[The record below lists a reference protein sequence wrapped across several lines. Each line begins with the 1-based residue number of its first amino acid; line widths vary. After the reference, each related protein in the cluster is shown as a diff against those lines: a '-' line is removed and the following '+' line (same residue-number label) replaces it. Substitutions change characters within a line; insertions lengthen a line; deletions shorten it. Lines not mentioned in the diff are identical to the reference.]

1 MLLAVHRWAPR
12 LTQAQW
18 PCLPFVVP
26 GVAKDVAQNMAAF
39 FQKVFVDQTTF
50 DADPDQ
56 TWTAG
61 GEGPSMSPVDLAGE
75 LVSDTGTCKELGYQA
90 FDFFKVNPV
99 CQKIWIF
106 PPVGALAVRSAET
119 TFRRTSRL
127 CRLFRWDFLRFAVRR
142 GRSGEKELKER
153 RLFLRE
159 CPLGLSVAIYNF
171 CIPADGP
178 ARLVGYPRGWRW
190 YRRNRCSRRRVHG
203 TARNYG
209 IATVLRAA
217 KIAARAQGGR
227 HGAATSDLVSS
238 RDRQRAC
245 LIGRAC
251 RVPRCGS
258 MFVLCS
264 CCRRLLL
271 EIDGEVRS

>member
-119 TFRRTSRL
+119 TFRRMSRL

-153 RLFLRE
+153 RLFLRD
-159 CPLGLSVAIYNF
+159 PSLAHVMSSWAF
-171 CIPADGP
+171 C
-178 ARLVGYPRGWRW
+178 RHLQLLH
-190 YRRNRCSRRRVHG
+190 SRRWSSAPCRVSKRLAMVS
-203 TARNYG
+203 TKQMQSQTRP
-209 IATVLRAA
+209 
-217 KIAARAQGGR
+217 R
-227 HGAATSDLVSS
+227 HGKELRHRHGSQSGENRRTNS
-238 RDRQRAC
+238 RWT
-245 LIGRAC
+245 
-251 RVPRCGS
+251 PW
-258 MFVLCS
+258 
-264 CCRRLLL
+264 CC
-271 EIDGEVRS
+271 DKRSG